1 VIINSYNV
9 TFIGMVLSG
18 DKLKANI
25 KHIGMRDGNIVVRV
39 WKMNQRGEK
48 VLEGTAEIAQS
59 MTVYVFTGR
68 GSQEPG
74 MGMEL
79 YNNSPAARSV

>member
-9 TFIGMVLSG
+9 TFIEIVLSG
-18 DKLKANI
+18 NKLKANI
-25 KHIGMRDGNIVVRV
+25 KHIGMHNSNIVVCI
-39 WKMNQRGEK
+39 WKINQRGEK
-48 VLEGTAEIAQS
+48 VLKGTAKIAQS
-59 MTVYVFTGR
+59 MTVYIFTGR
-68 GSQEPG
+68 GSQEPE